1 MRLLFAEGFRLPTA
15 SVGGLLSHAGYA
27 VDVVGTSRDAEE
39 AAQLASYNLTI
50 VDQQLPDGDGLDLL
64 RTLRKNGS
72 KVPILL
78 LNALHST
85 ETLIKCLDAGA
96 DDCLAR
102 PFDNGEFLARIRAL
116 LRRSRDDLYLTLKAG
131 NLSFDT
137 GSREL
142 RIDGRPLTLSRRE
155 TSLVEVLLRRS
166 GRIVTRETI
175 ETMLF
180 ESHREFTPN
189 AIEASVSRL
198 RKRLADGGSSS
209 DIRTVRGLGYL
220 IGERTGPCHRKMPAH
235 ELNA

>member
-1 MRLLFAEGFRLPTA
+1 M
-15 SVGGLLSHAGYA
+15 GGLLSHAGYA
-27 VDVVGTSRDAEE
+27 VDVVDCCHDAEE
-39 AAQLASYNLTI
+39 AARLASYNLTI
-50 VDQQLPDGDGLDLL
+50 VDQRVPDWDGLDLL
-64 RTLRKNGS
+64 RTLRRNGS

-85 ETLIKCLDAGA
+85 ETLIKSLDAGA
-96 DDCLAR
+96 DDYLAR
-102 PFDNGEFLARIRAL
+102 PFDTGEFLARIRAL

-131 NLSFDT
+131 DLSFDT
-137 GSREL
+137 ASREL
-142 RIDGRPLTLSRRE
+142 RIGGRPLTLSRRE
-155 TSLVEVLLRRS
+155 TSLVEVLLRRA

-220 IGERTGPCHRKMPAH
+220 IGERLAPSRRPFPVR
-235 ELNA
+235 ELTA